1 MKCYL
6 YSNDPGFK
14 FEQEVDSLDFS
25 DIESFVDESF
35 SDEINDCIFCGAL
48 SKNSQGFFPDPYAI
62 ETELFSQAKARL
74 EQRFGG
80 KIFGKAIDDKGV
92 MVSNRSIDVFNE
104 IIEDRENRE
113 QGIIDSGQ
121 VIIEMLRN
129 FLKEG
134 IWQYGLQRDDGAI
147 LTDITQWPKHTA
159 DGRDVIWHDSSGL
172 LQPIIW
178 FGLRDESPIKC
189 WMLDRSS
196 KKFDLLEV
204 YENPYSHETV
214 NVERWHLFWFC
225 SFWTLDWN
233 ALFDNSGN
241 AHIIWMFA
249 ECGMDEPVEEFNAVR
264 NSCPIELEKND
275 KAENIVLK
283 IDRFF
288 IDKQIGLCNES

>member
-1 MKCYL
+1 
-6 YSNDPGFK
+6 
-14 FEQEVDSLDFS
+14 
-25 DIESFVDESF
+25 
-35 SDEINDCIFCGAL
+35 
-48 SKNSQGFFPDPYAI
+48 
-62 ETELFSQAKARL
+62 
-74 EQRFGG
+74 
-80 KIFGKAIDDKGV
+80 
-92 MVSNRSIDVFNE
+92 VFNE
-104 IIEDRENRE
+104 IVEDRENRE

-159 DGRDVIWHDSSGL
+159 DRRDVIWRDSSGL
-172 LQPIIW
+172 LEPIIW
-178 FGLRDESPIKC
+178 FGLRDESPIEC

-204 YENPYSHETV
+204 YENPYSRETL

-225 SFWTLDWN
+225 SFWDLDWN

-241 AHIIWMFA
+241 THIIWMFA

-264 NSCPIELEKND
+264 NSCPIELDKND

-288 IDKQIGLCNES
+288 IDTQIGLCNES